1 MRPILRFK
9 VASPTDNGP
18 AIPSLSALVRVMH
31 DSVVYW
37 EVKGPVSTWEVID
50 ISDWYNSWEAFL
62 SERDHFKTML
72 DSCGLRNAKNYK
84 NFLILSSKYPVQ

>member
-1 MRPILRFK
+1 MRSEVRSSEREVRPILRFK

-18 AIPSLSALVRVMH
+18 AIPSLSALVRVMR

-50 ISDWYNSWEAFL
+50 I
-62 SERDHFKTML
+62 
-72 DSCGLRNAKNYK
+72 
-84 NFLILSSKYPVQ
+84 